1 MSKRMWTRRDV
12 FKGAAGLALRGAL
25 VGTAGVGYA
34 AAIEPHW
41 LSIEPVAVTL
51 PHLDPAFHG
60 YRLVQLSDLHMGDW
74 LDRARLDEAVAL
86 VNTLQPDLIVITGD
100 FVTHRPA
107 ESAHDLIGAL
117 RLLQARDGVL
127 AVLGN
132 HDQWPTSTVIR
143 QVLRESNILNL
154 DNDVHTIR
162 RGSAMLHIGGVDDIW
177 WGLARLERV
186 LARLPADGAAILL
199 AHEPDFA
206 DTSAATGRFDLQ
218 LSGHSHG
225 GQVVLPFIGPPTLPQ
240 MGEKYPSGRYQVGS
254 MIQYTNRGV
263 GMVQP
268 HVRLNCRPEITRFT
282 LWARQ
287 S

>member
-1 MSKRMWTRRDV
+1 MWTRREV
-12 FKGAAGLALRGAL
+12 LKGTAGLALRAAL
-25 VGTAGVGYA
+25 VGTAGVGYGTR
-34 AAIEPHW
+34 IEPRW
-41 LSIEPVAVTL
+41 FDIEPVAVTL
-51 PHLDPAFHG
+51 PRLDPAFHG

-74 LDRARLDEAVAL
+74 RDRARLDEVVAL
-86 VNTLQPDLIVITGD
+86 VNTLQPDLIAITGD
-100 FVTHRPA
+100 FVTRRPA
-107 ESAHDLIGAL
+107 DSAHDLIGAL

-132 HDQWPTSTVIR
+132 HDQKPNTAVIR
-143 QVLRESNILNL
+143 QVLQESNILNL

-162 RGSAMLHIGGVDDIW
+162 RGGAALHIGGVDDVW
-177 WGLARLERV
+177 FKMARLDQV

-206 DTSAATGRFDLQ
+206 DISAATGRFDLQ

-225 GQVVLPFIGPPTLPQ
+225 GQVVVPLLGPPHLPE
-240 MGEKYPSGRYQVGS
+240 MGEKYPSGRYQVGR

-263 GMVQP
+263 GMVRP

-282 LWARQ
+282 LWAM
-287 S
+287 